1 MNWLAAVPAW
11 CWWLIALVVVAGGQ
25 QYRVV
30 IAQSEADAVRLDL
43 AEQARFHQS
52 DLAAVTAAAAAQ
64 ARQALEKQQQAAQ
77 ALQDLDS
84 QLTKEKTDVLA
95 ENERLRRAVS
105 DGNRRLRVA
114 GACTDTAGGG
124 DMSDTASTS
133 GLGNAGSIELAPA
146 AGRNILDIRSGII
159 ADQAAL
165 KALQQYVDR
174 VCLAKDMGAP
184 N

>member
-1 MNWLAAVPAW
+1 MNWIGAVPAW
-11 CWWLIALVVVAGGQ
+11 CWWLIALVLVGGGQ

-30 IAQSEADAVRLDL
+30 VVEEETDAVRLDL
-43 AEQARFHQS
+43 AEQARLYQS
-52 DLAAVTAAAAAQ
+52 DLAAITAAAAAQ
-64 ARQALEKQQQAAQ
+64 VREALEKQQQAIQ
-77 ALQDLDS
+77 ALRDLDTK
-84 QLTKEKTDVLA
+84 LTKEKADALS

-114 GACTDTAGGG
+114 GTCTDTTGGG
-124 DMSDTASTS
+124 DMSDTARTS

-174 VCLAKDMGAP
+174 LCLAKDIGAP